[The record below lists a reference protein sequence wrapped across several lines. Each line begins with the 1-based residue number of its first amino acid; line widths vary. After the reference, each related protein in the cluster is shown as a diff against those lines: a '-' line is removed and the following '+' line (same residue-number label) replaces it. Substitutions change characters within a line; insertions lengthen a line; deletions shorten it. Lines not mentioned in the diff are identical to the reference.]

1 MKHAD
6 PLMIALFFLF
16 CSLILFFLW
25 RARQGKIPYV
35 RKIGG
40 ISALE
45 EAVGRATEMGKPV
58 VFAMGGTTIMDIIT
72 HASLAVMAY
81 IARLSARLKAR
92 FICLARIANVYPM
105 AEEIVREAYK
115 VEGVLDEFNAEDQVR
130 FLTEDS
136 VVYAMTVARFIEENS
151 AGCAMFIGSFDF
163 TSLLM
168 TEPGANMG
176 VIQIAGDPYLA
187 QVPFLVCTCDYT
199 IIGEEFFAAGAYVS
213 PDPTMRGTLAS
224 QDFIKLIF
232 ALLIIVGII
241 CYQFD
246 FGWSKWVVEKLTKY
260 K

>member
-6 PLMIALFFLF
+6 PLMIVLFLVF
-16 CSLILFFLW
+16 SGLILFFLW

-58 VFAMGGTTIMDIIT
+58 VFATGGTTIMDIIT
-72 HASLAVMAY
+72 HASLAVMGY
-81 IARLSARLKAR
+81 IARIAARLKTR
-92 FICLARIANVYPM
+92 FITLVRIANVFPM

-115 VEGVLDEFNAEDQVR
+115 SEGVLDEFNAEDQVR
-130 FLTEDS
+130 FVTEDS
-136 VVYAMTVARFIEENS
+136 VVYAMSVARFIEENS
-151 AGCAMFIGSFDF
+151 AGCAMFLGSFDF

-168 TEPGANMG
+168 TEPGANLG
-176 VIQIAGDPYLA
+176 VIQIAGDPNLA

-224 QDFIKLIF
+224 QDLIKLIF
-232 ALLIIVGII
+232 ALLIVVGII
-241 CYQFD
+241 CYQFE
-246 FGWSKWVVEKLTKY
+246 FEWTKWITKLLTHY
-260 K
+260 E

>member
-1 MKHAD
+1 
-6 PLMIALFFLF
+6 MIILFLVF
-16 CSLILFFLW
+16 SALILSFLW
-25 RARQGKIPYV
+25 RARRGKIPYV

-58 VFAMGGTTIMDIIT
+58 VFAMGGTSIMDIIT
-72 HASLAVMAY
+72 HASLAVMGH
-81 IARLSARLKAR
+81 IARISARLKAK
-92 FICLARIANVYPM
+92 FIALARIANVYPM
-105 AEEIVREAYK
+105 VEEIVRESYK
-115 VEGVLDEFNAEDQVR
+115 TEGFLEDFNAEEQVR
-130 FLTEDS
+130 FFTEDS

-151 AGCAMFIGSFDF
+151 AGCAMFIGAFDF

-176 VIQIAGDPYLA
+176 VIQIAGDPNLP

-224 QDFIKLIF
+224 QDIIKLIF
-232 ALLIIVGII
+232 AFLILIGLI
-241 CYQFD
+241 CFQFD
-246 FGWSKWVVEKLTKY
+246 FRFTKWFSELIKHY
-260 K
+260 Q